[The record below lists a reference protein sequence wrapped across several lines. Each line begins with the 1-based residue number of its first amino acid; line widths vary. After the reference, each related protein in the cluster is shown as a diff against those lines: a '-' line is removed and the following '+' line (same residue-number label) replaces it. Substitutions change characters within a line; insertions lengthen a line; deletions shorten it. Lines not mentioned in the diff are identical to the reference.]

1 MSLEGNGGPSG
12 GVPHFLQRSAQA
24 SLCSIGPGLYII
36 LAVHFREFVFSEVRF
51 WWAKS
56 FGKSSKK
63 PHTPLRFIGNSSA
76 CAFLAARVRTRALRG
91 EGQDD

>member
-1 MSLEGNGGPSG
+1 MNAKQVLALI
-12 GVPHFLQRSAQA
+12 HRSAWKGS
-24 SLCSIGPGLYII
+24 SLKLN
-36 LAVHFREFVFSEVRF
+36 FRFYVFSEVLF

-63 PHTPLRFIGNSSA
+63 PHTPLKFIGNSSA
-76 CAFLAARVRTRALRG
+76 CAFLAARVRTRALRW